1 MTNARAIAG
10 CVVAVGIGSWIALS
24 AATTPRFYA
33 DDPIGRELD
42 TEDASRVVAH
52 DVSRAWAMVE
62 SQFDAPG
69 DPTPNVR
76 ARNVSTIDEVPDSS
90 WFTNRMSPRPSVLPE
105 LTTSMLHTGPADG
118 QWVIVASKS
127 DGTSPGF
134 TIEDPRGE
142 TWFLKLDVL
151 DHPEMASG
159 AEVVA
164 SRLLRILGYHV
175 PDNHIAHLHPE
186 RIVIG
191 PSAMYTPFLAKPRSM
206 RRDDVARLL
215 RGAAREPDGGYR
227 VLASRALPGRAVGG
241 FRFCGTRS
249 DDPNDVVP
257 HEHRRE
263 LRGLGVFAAWIN
275 FVDARGDNTLDTV
288 IADNGR
294 QVVRH
299 HLLDFG
305 STFGSGAVTERAYWE
320 GHAHAFDSTG
330 ALFRNMAAF
339 GFIVPAFR
347 DVPVFEHPALGRL
360 PAADAA
366 WDPRSWRTRTP
377 NPAFVR
383 MRADDAF
390 WAARKVAAFSDDMLR
405 ALVGEGRYS
414 DPQAAAYLSTWL
426 MRRRDAIAR
435 TYLPAVNPM
444 VDLQLTD
451 EAGLVFANAAE
462 RAGVAPAPAGY
473 EATWMQFDNVTRVT
487 SPIGTTTTRTTTM
500 APPALPRTAG
510 TYIQVSLKATG
521 AAFEPWHEPVQAWFR
536 RDASTWT
543 LVGFERL
550 P

>member
-1 MTNARAIAG
+1 MRA
-10 CVVAVGIGSWIALS
+10 
-24 AATTPRFYA
+24 
-33 DDPIGRELD
+33 
-42 TEDASRVVAH
+42 
-52 DVSRAWAMVE
+52 
-62 SQFDAPG
+62 
-69 DPTPNVR
+69 
-76 ARNVSTIDEVPDSS
+76 
-90 WFTNRMSPRPSVLPE
+90 
-105 LTTSMLHTGPADG
+105 
-118 QWVIVASKS
+118 
-127 DGTSPGF
+127 
-134 TIEDPRGE
+134 
-142 TWFLKLDVL
+142 
-151 DHPEMASG
+151 
-159 AEVVA
+159 
-164 SRLLRILGYHV
+164 
-175 PDNHIAHLHPE
+175 
-186 RIVIG
+186 
-191 PSAMYTPFLAKPRSM
+191 
-206 RRDDVARLL
+206 DDVARLL
-215 RGAAREPDGGYR
+215 RGHASPTAVPRAREPG
-227 VLASRALPGRAVGG
+227 LPDAPSEG
-241 FRFCGTRS
+241 FRFFGTRP

-263 LRGLGVFAAWIN
+263 LRGLGVFCGVIN

-294 QVVRH
+294 HVVRH
-299 HLLDFG
+299 LDLG
-305 STFGSGAVTERAYWE
+305 STFGSGAVTERAYWKVTRTR
-320 GHAHAFDSTG
+320 ST
-330 ALFRNMAAF
+330 ALVRCSATWPRSGSSCRRIATCPCSS
-339 GFIVPAFR
+339 IR
-347 DVPVFEHPALGRL
+347 RRRL

-521 AAFEPWHEPVQAWFR
+521 AAFEPWHQPVQAWFR

-543 LVGFERL
+543 PSDSSACHDTGVPRPRAVGCYDAVGVGRRRTSGAQSVLTPRNCGAVHPVGRSGRRGAHEPDPARER
-550 P
+550 PGTDRRPVGRRA